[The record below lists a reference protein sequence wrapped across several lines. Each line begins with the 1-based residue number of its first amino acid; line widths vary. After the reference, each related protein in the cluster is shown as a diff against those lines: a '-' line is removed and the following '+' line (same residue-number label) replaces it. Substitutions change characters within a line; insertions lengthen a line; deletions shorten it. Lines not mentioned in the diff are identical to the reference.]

1 MGRIAPSLLLTVA
14 AALPLPAQTVSPGF
28 AALARYQPTGM
39 PAGVTA
45 LAYAQGTDTLWAAHR
60 NILVSVDAQ
69 GAPTFAFG
77 LPVQD
82 WIGALAVDPND
93 GSVWFTDESNAVLY
107 HHDPVRRHTRAVGR
121 IPPHV
126 FDLLFA
132 GGRLL
137 ASANPAWPAPGA
149 NAGIFVLDPASG
161 HREIARLVGPSG
173 PIACTPNGDL
183 LYATQAGVSPPP
195 PSSSDIVRFAAA
207 RVAAALAG
215 GPMLTLADATVA
227 VRGLDGAFD
236 LAVDDAG
243 RVYVTDSLRGQV
255 WRADLATGARE
266 TTPFV
271 ATGNAGTTWLAWR
284 REAGA
289 GTFAAFQPPGG
300 GRLFVAVEDW
310 MSARSTVI
318 DVGAARPAIAVMPA
332 LPIPRGPARV
342 EARGAAP
349 LSPCVLCISPLRV
362 VPEFTAGSLFGAP
375 LWVGL
380 DPFVAP
386 FAWPTLAD
394 ANGDA
399 IWSFVHAG
407 PAARG
412 IGVQFLTLGAAGA
425 GTSPALDVDFL

>member
-1 MGRIAPSLLLTVA
+1 
-14 AALPLPAQTVSPGF
+14 
-28 AALARYQPTGM
+28 
-39 PAGVTA
+39 
-45 LAYAQGTDTLWAAHR
+45 
-60 NILVSVDAQ
+60 
-69 GAPTFAFG
+69 
-77 LPVQD
+77 
-82 WIGALAVDPND
+82 
-93 GSVWFTDESNAVLY
+93 
-107 HHDPVRRHTRAVGR
+107 
-121 IPPHV
+121 
-126 FDLLFA
+126 A

-342 EARGAAP
+342 EARG
-349 LSPCVLCISPLRV
+349 
-362 VPEFTAGSLFGAP
+362 
-375 LWVGL
+375 
-380 DPFVAP
+380 
-386 FAWPTLAD
+386 
-394 ANGDA
+394 
-399 IWSFVHAG
+399 
-407 PAARG
+407 
-412 IGVQFLTLGAAGA
+412 
-425 GTSPALDVDFL
+425 